1 MHELQKNGD
10 IDVQQIRSS
19 DNANDLFTESLPTA
33 TFKKM
38 VHKIRMQKFKDVLI
52 REANTRCTLFPLRGS
67 SFSIGLTQLHASTP
81 TEVGVEFMHGE
92 FDYEDSDFREASKRS
107 YNEELQDGASSKGKK
122 FYCYLKE
129 KKKESCEKR
138 SMIKDELNYLQLSNH
153 AGMNLNDPVNS
164 TLSSTSRGQQNKVD
178 HEPTTIATELHSD
191 DFDVFII
198 PSRIDGLIKS
208 KIISDKSLTP
218 NDDENVG
225 SSGDHRMMDE
235 KINVEHSQKFIS
247 RSSKTTDKIEGQN
260 EQKTFCTEILI
271 EAFQKFIDNIITG
284 IFIPVISVPLKSISP
299 KKSTDGEWYFQD
311 VADDALS
318 TQEDYKRLCIVS
330 INEELLINIIKRF
343 NIPIALPWHLIDDVY
358 VPINCDEQFYWML
371 AVISLKK
378 RRIRV
383 YDSMLSSKNQK
394 SLPDIHKLSVMLPTY
409 LCDSDFMKENERTVW
424 SSLEAYTDKM
434 IQGMGI
440 VNQHPFNVEYIEDIA
455 QQASESLDCGVF
467 VAAFAE
473 FLSD

>member
-1 MHELQKNGD
+1 M
-10 IDVQQIRSS
+10 
-19 DNANDLFTESLPTA
+19 ES
-33 TFKKM
+33 
-38 VHKIRMQKFKDVLI
+38 
-52 REANTRCTLFPLRGS
+52 GS

-81 TEVGVEFMHGE
+81 TKIGVEFVHGE
-92 FDYEDSDFREASKRS
+92 FDYKASDFREASKRS

-122 FYCYLKE
+122 FYCYFKE

-138 SMIKDELNYLQLSNH
+138 SVIKDELNYLQLSNH

-191 DFDVFII
+191 DFDVFTI
-198 PSRIDGLIKS
+198 PSRIDGLIK
-208 KIISDKSLTP
+208 
-218 NDDENVG
+218 
-225 SSGDHRMMDE
+225 
-235 KINVEHSQKFIS
+235 
-247 RSSKTTDKIEGQN
+247 
-260 EQKTFCTEILI
+260 
-271 EAFQKFIDNIITG
+271 
-284 IFIPVISVPLKSISP
+284 
-299 KKSTDGEWYFQD
+299 YFQD

-318 TQEDYKRLCIVS
+318 TQEDYKRSCIVS

-358 VPINCDEQFYWML
+358 VPINCDEQFHWML

-383 YDSMLSSKNQK
+383 YDSMLSSRNKK

-409 LCDSDFMKENERTVW
+409 LCDSEFMKENERTVW

-434 IQGMGI
+434 IQGMDI
-440 VNQHPFNVEYIEDIA
+440 VNKHPFNVEYIEDIA

-473 FLSD
+473 FLSDRM